1 MAVAAK
7 IVVMMVANFMVAEKL
22 LFGNVFGLVTA
33 ARVGDLD
40 TDTGE
45 QRQAGAEEGET
56 PGGDGLYR

>member
-45 QRQAGAEEGET
+45 QRRAGTEEGET
-56 PGGDGLYR
+56 PGGDGLYW